1 MKVFERHHAML
12 QQVNEKLFESIKTG
26 NGYINGSL
34 DYLATMKGKM
44 LRPLLYL
51 LGTKI
56 AGGKASIEV
65 ATALEMLHVATLIH
79 DDIIDESKL
88 RRNKESIQS
97 KYSKDY
103 ALYMGDYLFSSLFL
117 LLSESPLEREE
128 MLEVAKM
135 MQKICVA
142 EMHQYHQRHN
152 LDMGFLGYLRI
163 ISGKTAALF
172 SLSLAA
178 GSKDNE
184 TRRKLLRLGYRLGV
198 AFQIKDDLLDFYG
211 DEERVGKDLGQDLAR
226 GNYSLPILFAYEKEP
241 EKTKEILDE
250 EPLSKKKINEL
261 LKETGA
267 LERTEDVLKSYYRK
281 IELDLRDLD
290 PHSGSQ
296 ELRELIGII
305 KERKH

>member
-1 MKVFERHHAML
+1 MKLFERHSAML
-12 QQVNEKLFESIKTG
+12 EQVDQKLYDFIKTG
-26 NGYINGSL
+26 NSYINGSVE
-34 DYLATMKGKM
+34 YLSTMKGKM
-44 LRPLLYL
+44 LRPLLYM
-51 LGTKI
+51 LGAKI
-56 AGGKASIEV
+56 AGGKANLEV

-117 LLSESPLEREE
+117 LLAESPMEREE
-128 MLEVAKM
+128 MLDVAKM

-142 EMHQYHQRHN
+142 EMHQYHERHN

-178 GSKDNE
+178 GSKDEE
-184 TRRKLLRLGYRLGV
+184 TRKSLLRLGYRLGV
-198 AFQIKDDLLDFYG
+198 AFQIQDDLLDFYG
-211 DEERVGKDLGQDLAR
+211 DEERVGKELGQDLAR
-226 GNYSLPILFAYEKEP
+226 GNYSLPILFAHEVAPEATEALLQEESLSREKLQ
-241 EKTKEILDE
+241 KHLA
-250 EPLSKKKINEL
+250 
-261 LKETGA
+261 ETGA
-267 LERTEDVLKSYYRK
+267 LKKTEEVLENYFVK
-281 IELDLRDLD
+281 IEQDMKKLDELE
-290 PHSGSQ
+290 GSE
-296 ELRELIGII
+296 ELRELIDFL